1 MGDSP
6 STQTA
11 SDDDDDD
18 YYYYFVSNS
27 PLVSEM
33 VWERQNTIIRC
44 SEISIYGTL

>member
-27 PLVSEM
+27 PRNTLVKWSG
-33 VWERQNTIIRC
+33 NDK
-44 SEISIYGTL
+44 TLL

>member
-27 PLVSEM
+27 PRNGPFRLRPWNVCGSK
-33 VWERQNTIIRC
+33 
-44 SEISIYGTL
+44 